1 MSSKKF
7 AFTAGST
14 MLLLGLFALIPALT
28 VYNNQTLPAL
38 KLSAS
43 YGYFL
48 GIFPMNILNKLA
60 LIFLGIAGI
69 ACSNASASGGHALS
83 PSTLWSR
90 VLFYAMAAL
99 AVLGAFKQTNTFGG
113 YWPLFGNEIW
123 FHALFAAMGG
133 FYGHIAHHKDRAQ
146 GSTGVSWSRT

>member
-7 AFTAGST
+7 AFTAGSA

-28 VYNNQTLPAL
+28 VYNNQTLPTL

-48 GIFPMNILNKLA
+48 GIFPMNILNKIA
-60 LIFLGIAGI
+60 LIFFGVTGI
-69 ACSNASASGGHALS
+69 ACSNASASGGNVIS

-90 VLFYAMAAL
+90 ILFYAMAVL
-99 AVLGAFKQTNTFGG
+99 AILGAFGPTNTFGG

-123 FHALFAAMGG
+123 FHALFSVLGG
-133 FYGHIAHHKDRAQ
+133 FYGYIAHHKGQR
-146 GSTGVSWSRT
+146 STGVTWSKS

>member
-69 ACSNASASGGHALS
+69 ACSNARASDGHALS

-99 AVLGAFKQTNTFGG
+99 AVLGSFKATNTFGG

-133 FYGHIAHHKDRAQ
+133 FYGHIAHHKDKAQ